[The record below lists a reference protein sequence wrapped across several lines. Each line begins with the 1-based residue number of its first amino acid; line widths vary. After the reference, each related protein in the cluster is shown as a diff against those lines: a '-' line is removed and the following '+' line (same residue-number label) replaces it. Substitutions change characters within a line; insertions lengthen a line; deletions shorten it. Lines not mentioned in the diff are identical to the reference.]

1 MGGSV
6 FRRFLTVTLTATLCL
21 DASWWGDSSKSA
33 DSPKE
38 EAMALAKKARRAEKA
53 GHSADAYLLYAEA
66 SALQRQ
72 NAKYRAKMALLQSPA
87 AAEAQA
93 PPAAALLQ
101 SPGPLLTSKEATEG
115 PPDPGV
121 APDGE
126 VFDSLSAREYA
137 DARQL
142 RSPAELRAKLGTQ
155 DFNINGNARTL
166 FDRVARSFGLA
177 AIYDGE
183 YPAAGK
189 SIRFQVTEADYRTAL
204 HDLEAATG
212 SFVVP
217 LSPSLFMVSQDTPQK
232 RNDLE
237 QSVAISIPV
246 PQVLTTQEL
255 TEVAQAV
262 KQVTNVEKMGW
273 DSTDGTI
280 VLRDRASRVL
290 PAQALLQQLFSL
302 RPEVM
307 IDIEFLEVA
316 DSDIANYGFNL
327 TNSFQAIYL
336 GRVLNN
342 IVRFP
347 AGVTSLYSFGG
358 GETLIGLTVA
368 QAQAMFNENTSSE
381 KILLRTQLR
390 ASQGQAATF
399 HSGEKY
405 PVITAQYAGSVPAG
419 QQGQVYAPPVSF
431 TYEDLGFNLKVTPH
445 IHGKGEATLTI
456 DSSFEVL
463 TGQSL
468 NNLPIIGRRQLTSEV
483 RLQDGEWA
491 IVAGLINPS
500 DSKSVNGFWGLA
512 NIPLL
517 GHLFRQVSRTRTNEN
532 LLIAIRPRLLS
543 LPPDQAQTPRLRVG
557 TETRPFSP
565 L

>member
-1 MGGSV
+1 M
-6 FRRFLTVTLTATLCL
+6 LTTVLCL
-21 DASWWGDSSKSA
+21 DAAWWGDSSKAA
-33 DSPKE
+33 DSPRE

-53 GHSADAYLLYAEA
+53 GHHADAYLFYAEA

-72 NAKYRAKMALLQSPA
+72 NAKYRTKMALLQSPA
-87 AAEAQA
+87 AAESQDAAATALRQ
-93 PPAAALLQ
+93 PPALPQPPGALL
-101 SPGPLLTSKEATEG
+101 TAKEAIDG
-115 PPDPGV
+115 PPDPAPAP
-121 APDGE
+121 APDRD

-142 RSPAELRAKLGTQ
+142 RSPAELRARPGAQ
-155 DFNINGNARTL
+155 DFDINANARTL

-183 YPAAGK
+183 YPAAGNP
-189 SIRFQVTEADYRTAL
+189 IRFRVTEADYRTAL

-262 KQVTNVEKMGW
+262 KQVTNVDKMGW
-273 DSTDGTI
+273 DSTDGAI
-280 VLRDRASRVL
+280 VMRDRVSRVL
-290 PAQALLQQLFSL
+290 PAQALLQQLFAL

-307 IDIEFLEVA
+307 IDVEFLEVS
-316 DSDIANYGFNL
+316 DSDISNYGFNL
-327 TNSFQAIYL
+327 TNSFQAVYL
-336 GRVLNN
+336 GRILNN
-342 IVRFP
+342 IVKFP
-347 AGVTSLYSFGG
+347 AGATSLFSFGG
-358 GETLIGLTVA
+358 GKTLIGLTVA
-368 QAQAMFNENTSSE
+368 QAQAMFNQSISSE
-381 KILLRTQLR
+381 KILFRTQLR
-390 ASQGQAATF
+390 ASQGQAATL

-419 QQGQVYAPPVSF
+419 QQGQVHAPPVSF
-431 TYEDLGFNLKVTPH
+431 TYEDLGFTLKVTPH
-445 IHGKGEATLTI
+445 IHGMGEATLTI

-463 TGQSL
+463 TGQSV

-483 RLQDGEWA
+483 RLLDGEWA
-491 IVAGLINPS
+491 IVAGLLNPS
-500 DSKSVNGFWGLA
+500 ESRSVNGFWGLEK
-512 NIPLL
+512 IPLL
-517 GHLFRQVSRTRTNEN
+517 CHLFRQVSRDKENDN

-543 LPPDQAQTPRLRVG
+543 LPPDQVPTPQLRVG

>member
-1 MGGSV
+1 MAGSV
-6 FRRFLTVTLTATLCL
+6 SRRFLTAALTAGLCL
-21 DASWWGDSSKSA
+21 GANSSGDSA
-33 DSPKE
+33 KE

-53 GHSADAYLLYAEA
+53 GHKANAYLLYAEA
-66 SALQRQ
+66 SALQQ
-72 NAKYRAKMALLQSPA
+72 KEGKYKAKMASLQSLA

-93 PPAAALLQ
+93 APVATVTEAPPAPITL
-101 SPGPLLTSKEATEG
+101 
-115 PPDPGV
+115 PDSD
-121 APDGE
+121 A
-126 VFDSLSAREYA
+126 FDSLSAREYA

-142 RSPAELRAKLGTQ
+142 RGPAELKAKSGAQ
-155 DFNINGNARTL
+155 DFNLNGNARTL
-166 FDRVARSFGLA
+166 YNRVAQSFGLE
-177 AIYDGE
+177 AIYDSD
-183 YPAAGK
+183 YPAAGN
-189 SIRFQVTEADYRTAL
+189 SIRFQVADADYRTAL

-217 LSPSLFMVSQDTPQK
+217 LSSRLFMVAQDTPQK

-237 QSVAISIPV
+237 QSITVSIPV

-255 TEVAQAV
+255 TEIAQGV
-262 KQVTNVEKMGW
+262 KQVTNVEKVGW
-273 DSTDGTI
+273 NSTDGMI

-290 PAQALLQQLFSL
+290 PAQALLQQLFSMRSEIML
-302 RPEVM
+302 
-307 IDIEFLEVA
+307 DIEFLEVS

-336 GRVLNN
+336 GRILNN
-342 IVRFP
+342 VVTFP
-347 AGVTSLYSFGG
+347 AGATSLYSFGG
-358 GETLIGLTVA
+358 GKTLIGLTVA
-368 QAQAMFNENTSSE
+368 QAQAMFNQTISSQRT
-381 KILLRTQLR
+381 LLRTQLR

-405 PVITAQYAGSVPAG
+405 PVITAQYAGTVPAG

-431 TYEDLGFNLKVTPH
+431 TYEDLGFTLKITPH
-445 IHGKGEATLTI
+445 IHGLGEATLTI

-463 TGQSL
+463 TGQSV

-483 RLQDGEWA
+483 RLRDGEWA
-491 IVAGLINPS
+491 IVGGLINPS
-500 DSKSVNGFWGLA
+500 ESKSVNGFWGLA

-517 GHLFRQVSRTRTNEN
+517 GNLFRQVSTDKENEN

-543 LPPDQAQTPRLRVG
+543 LPPDQVLTPRLRVG
-557 TETRPFSP
+557 TDTRPFSP